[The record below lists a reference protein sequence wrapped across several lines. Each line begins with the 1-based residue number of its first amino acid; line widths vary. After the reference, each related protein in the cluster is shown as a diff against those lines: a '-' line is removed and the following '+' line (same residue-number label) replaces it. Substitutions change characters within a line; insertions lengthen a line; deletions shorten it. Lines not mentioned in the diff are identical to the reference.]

1 MRVAD
6 ESGIVEAINGNVSE
20 TSPAVAKMEDL
31 LVEDGNVTL
40 TIRLIMQG
48 KVSVFIIRVNSQN
61 VHPRKRDDKR
71 IIGIFFIPGI
81 MTMIIHH
88 EI

>member
-6 ESGIVEAINGNVSE
+6 ESGIVEAINGTTNEARPVD
-20 TSPAVAKMEDL
+20 KMEVL

-48 KVSVFIIRVNSQN
+48 KVSRFVLFQSSLHRHHYEVEVEKAPERV
-61 VHPRKRDDKR
+61 K
-71 IIGIFFIPGI
+71 
-81 MTMIIHH
+81 
-88 EI
+88 